1 MMLKNVKMP
10 MSVGGGTKSS
20 SLKSAL
26 RRGFTIMELVIVI
39 AVIAVLAAV
48 LIPTFANLT
57 ERANESAD
65 TQTVENLNTIL
76 RSEETITGE
85 KPATMAEAIEVAASG
100 GYNVDALTPT
110 SDGNDIVWIKDVNRF
125 ALVDG
130 DGAVIH
136 SDDGITSLDDYDV
149 IYKISSDIADLN
161 DTEYGYYFRED
172 TTVSGNITTSV
183 SADFSA
189 VEGVESVTVDESTE
203 GTIDIA
209 LNSETADLQVNGSAA
224 TVNVYGTL
232 GNINGEDYGMNS
244 LHVYGTVVGK
254 VNVAAGKVVAEA
266 GSSISTVMV
275 TAASYNQGAVSII
288 LEQGSGVAG
297 IGATNENLAGKLND
311 IVSGDTEKTDIAD
324 AVVSSDFAGGIG
336 TEASPYLIANEE
348 QFVNINT
355 LSADMSDG
363 KEYYFALLT
372 DLDLTSVEGLQTEG
386 YNIFVNIFDNS
397 VLDGNGHRI
406 KAESSIIFSR
416 FVNSVLENITIEF
429 SGEDCTI
436 AGWDRVYGSVFENV
450 TTTGTVEFSDR
461 NWGLYVA
468 YAGTGSSAS
477 NGEITFVNCMNNVNI
492 YGQGGQTRY
501 NAIFVG
507 YAWGS
512 ITLSFENCT
521 NNGLLYCGK
530 AALFLGN
537 QSNQNNHV
545 TLNITNFASNGN
557 VLSFYQR
564 SDYVQNDFI
573 AAAAGTTQTITVDG
587 ALRNLNYDL
596 SVNVSQASDQS
607 NISIA
612 YNSENKNFTIT
623 LEDESS
629 YNVEYYTIS
638 YATYVKWWTLNDDE
652 TQYIYSGT
660 QIVYIEETIS
670 KEEFEN
676 GVYTTELQWLNLATS
691 GKVSEGTVGTLNEYS
706 TVTIDGITYY
716 LIEEPDGVRYNNQ
729 SPVVENGEKLPV
741 AVEELEEAIISASR
755 DIDIFGYDSDGH
767 LLVGAYYRVS

>member
-10 MSVGGGTKSS
+10 TVAGGGTNSS

-336 TEASPYLIANEE
+336 TEASPYLIANVE
-348 QFVNINT
+348 QLKEISKISATNLNRKYYKLVNDLDVSDISGVVVCNVFGYST
-355 LSADMSDG
+355 LDGDGHSIVGLGGDGTAFAKLFDTISYSTIKDLKLSFNCTNAGEAGIICYYTNGTTVFDNVDCYGVLNYTSDG
-363 KEYYFALLT
+363 RNQSPYMF
-372 DLDLTSVEGLQTEG
+372 
-386 YNIFVNIFDNS
+386 
-397 VLDGNGHRI
+397 
-406 KAESSIIFSR
+406 FSQ
-416 FVNSVLENITIEF
+416 
-429 SGEDCTI
+429 SG
-436 AGWDRVYGSVFENV
+436 SNV
-450 TTTGTVEFSDR
+450 TFKNCDNFADINATDYNSAFIGYLS
-461 NWGLYVA
+461 
-468 YAGTGSSAS
+468 GSSAK
-477 NGEITFVNCMNNVNI
+477 ITLTDCNNYGNI
-492 YGQGGQTRY
+492 SAKDAAVILANSSGFIGT
-501 NAIFVG
+501 
-507 YAWGS
+507 
-512 ITLSFENCT
+512 ITLSNV
-521 NNGLLYCGK
+521 NNYGK
-530 AALFLGN
+530 VYGTEKADLICWGDL
-537 QSNQNNHV
+537 
-545 TLNITNFASNGN
+545 SNG
-557 VLSFYQR
+557 
-564 SDYVQNDFI
+564 
-573 AAAAGTTQTITVDG
+573 TVNG
-587 ALRNLNYDL
+587 EVVNAST
-596 SVNVSQASDQS
+596 SVNGVS
-607 NISIA
+607 
-612 YNSENKNFTIT
+612 
-623 LEDESS
+623 
-629 YNVEYYTIS
+629 
-638 YATYVKWWTLNDDE
+638 
-652 TQYIYSGT
+652 YSGSCS
-660 QIVYIEETIS
+660 V
-670 KEEFEN
+670 
-676 GVYTTELQWLNLATS
+676 L
-691 GKVSEGTVGTLNEYS
+691 GTLNGFDLNIAEDSKITFTPADSDIGVSYYVVTVYMYIDVYSNSGTRLGTTIKSISVTISADDIKSEEVDSGLYRYGFRQLDSGIISDNVTAKYAVSSSEYS
-706 TVTIDGITYY
+706 FTAEEEALGYKVITIGGTNYY
-716 LIEEPDGVRYNNQ
+716 LFTNDFNRDVFGNESFYVITSATPSVTVYAYDGSNV
-729 SPVVENGEKLPV
+729 
-741 AVEELEEAIISASR
+741 
-755 DIDIFGYDSDGH
+755 
-767 LLVGAYYRVS
+767 LLGSVKA